1 MCQSNNKNQQLFREE
16 KQDGRQT
23 KLVISLNRCYDK
35 YIQLTFKLK
44 INIKMAMLNFVHD
57 SNTYVCLYK

>member
-1 MCQSNNKNQQLFREE
+1 MCQINIKNQLFNAE
-16 KQDGRQT
+16 KQDGHQT
-23 KLVISLNRCYDK
+23 KLVIVLNRCYDK

>member
-1 MCQSNNKNQQLFREE
+1 MCQINVKKQLFTEE

-23 KLVISLNRCYDK
+23 KLVILLNRCYDK
-35 YIQLTFKLK
+35 YIQLIFKLK
-44 INIKMAMLNFVHD
+44 IKNKMAMLDFADD